1 MHADA
6 IRMVGLRKNPNEPL
20 GLTVSKTKQN
30 YFIPK
35 TKVIFC
41 RSKLMIQIT

>member
-20 GLTVSKTKQN
+20 GLTVSNIKKN
-30 YFIPK
+30 YFIPNTNVK
-35 TKVIFC
+35 FR